1 MNSPAQT
8 QASGRRLALL
18 PGLMAVFCAALGLGL
33 AAHHPLSAW
42 GAALGF
48 VALAA
53 LAARFWLQT
62 PLILLGLLPLLG
74 LAPWSGWIT
83 FEEMDLLALAM
94 CAGGYLAWGARPLS
108 RRKHLP
114 ATRRGL
120 LLMPGL
126 GLLLLLWAGALLLAL
141 HRGFADAGGFAF
153 GWFHGYQEPMNSWRV
168 LKSFFL
174 ALLLLPLWLEAA
186 AREPRRLTQSLQWG
200 MVLALLG
207 ISLAALWERLAFPGL
222 LNFSSDYRTTA
233 LFWEMHVG
241 GAALD
246 ASLAMT
252 APFALLALLRAR
264 RAWQFLA
271 LMGLGLLAAYAA
283 MSTFSRIVYLA
294 LPLGF
299 ALLLGLRARQARTPG
314 HREVSAPLASE
325 QRLGLALWGLG
336 FLGAAVLV
344 FVGGGYRGLAAL
356 MGAALLSLG
365 LPPALWQQLPA
376 QRRMIWLLAL
386 VAAGLLLGLGAFLA
400 QAVPKSAYVLYALV
414 LLVNLALLVWQSQ
427 RRPFLDTLGA
437 TLVLGAWMC
446 LLGCVAVVA
455 GHWGGWVAGAM
466 AGVAVLT
473 LALLFLV
480 MLQRPSLWP
489 WAAQDRNSWRRRGLT
504 LTALLIGA
512 AGVAALD
519 GGSYLL
525 HRVGNSQDDFQFR
538 MQHWRQ
544 SLGLLSSAE
553 DQLFGKG
560 AGRFL
565 AQQYFSGLKDS
576 HVGDYRIR
584 QEDGRNYL
592 RLSAGQHMLG
602 YGEQFRVWQ
611 RVDMP
616 QGAVSL
622 QTRLRT
628 SKKLQL
634 HIELCERHLIYPDN
648 CLVQQREIQPSADWQ
663 PLQLEL
669 GKAPMKSGPFYA
681 PRMVAFALAVATPSG
696 QLDIAELSL
705 REGHEGGQGGSLL
718 RNGDFSQEMAHWF
731 FSSDRFHMA
740 WHAKNL
746 AVHLLF
752 EQGWLGLGLM
762 GLALGL
768 ALWNL
773 SLGRGRQHPLAPA
786 LAAALAGLLAVGAA
800 DSLLDAPRVGLMFY
814 TVLLFALCLQATPE
828 DEAAPAQA

>member
-8 QASGRRLALL
+8 QAARRRFALVPGLLALC
-18 PGLMAVFCAALGLGL
+18 CAAAGLGL
-33 AAHHPLSAW
+33 AAHHPLSSW
-42 GAALGF
+42 GAVLAWL
-48 VALAA
+48 ALAA
-53 LAARFWLQT
+53 LAARFWLQA
-62 PLILLGLLPLLG
+62 PLILLGFLPLLG
-74 LAPWSGWIT
+74 LAPWSGWIS
-83 FEEMDLLALAM
+83 FEEMDLLALAVA
-94 CAGGYLAWGARPLS
+94 AGGYLAWGLHPLS
-108 RRKHLP
+108 RRKHL
-114 ATRRGL
+114 AVSRRGL
-120 LLMPGL
+120 LLTPGL
-126 GLLLLLWAGALLLAL
+126 GLLLLLWAGAMLLAL
-141 HRGFADAGGFAF
+141 QRGFADAGGFAF
-153 GWFHGYQEPMNSWRV
+153 GWFQGYQEPMNSWRV

-186 AREPRRLTQSLQWG
+186 AREPRRLSQSLQWG

-207 ISLAALWERLAFPGL
+207 IGLAALWERLAFPGL

-271 LMGLGLLAAYAA
+271 LMGLGLMAAYVA

-294 LPLGF
+294 LPLSF
-299 ALLLGLRARQARTPG
+299 ALLLGLRARQARMPG
-314 HREVSAPLASE
+314 HSQVSAPLASE

-386 VAAGLLLGLGAFLA
+386 AAAGLLLGLGAFLA
-400 QAVPKSAYVLYALV
+400 QVVPKSAYVLYALV
-414 LLVNLALLVWQSQ
+414 LLLNLALLVWHSQ
-427 RRPFLDTLGA
+427 RPPFLDTLGA

-446 LLGCVAVVA
+446 LLGCVVVVA
-455 GHWGGWVAGAM
+455 GYWGGWVAGAM

-489 WAAQDRNSWRRRGLT
+489 WTSQDRNSWRRRGLT

-519 GGSYLL
+519 GGNYLL
-525 HRVGNSQDDFQFR
+525 HRVGNSQADSQFR

-544 SLGLLSSAE
+544 SLGLLGSAE
-553 DQLFGKG
+553 DQLLGKG

-565 AQQYFSGLKDS
+565 AQQYFSGLNDS
-576 HVGDYRIR
+576 HVGDYRLR
-584 QEDGRNYL
+584 QEEGRNYL

-602 YGEQFRVWQ
+602 SGEMFRIWQ

-622 QTRLRT
+622 QLRLRT
-628 SKKLQL
+628 SQTLQL

-648 CLVQQREIQPSADWQ
+648 CLVQQREIPAGADWQ

-669 GKAPMKSGPFYA
+669 GNAPLKSGPAYA
-681 PRMVAFALAVATPSG
+681 PRMVAFALAVATPLG
-696 QLDIAELSL
+696 QLDIAELGL
-705 REGHEGGQGGSLL
+705 RDGQGRSLL
-718 RNGDFSQEMAHWF
+718 ANGDFSQQMAHWF

-752 EQGWLGLGLM
+752 EQGWLGLGLF
-762 GLALGL
+762 GIALTL

-773 SLGRGRQHPLAPA
+773 SLGAGRQHPLAPA
-786 LAAALAGLLAVGAA
+786 LAAALLGLLVVGAA

-814 TVLLFALCLQATPE
+814 TLLLFALCLQAGPE
-828 DEAAPAQA
+828 REASSPQSKEA